1 MKFFAKKAEEEKLLR
16 EKEEHLTVKEELLNT
31 KAKYLKNEEL
41 SLSDLSSQLKE
52 EKKKNAE
59 ENSYLDKKKNRLQ
72 DLEAVFKNQK
82 KALTMLQEEQLPSDF
97 ATLETI
103 IVAHIN
109 ERFSQL
115 TPNQKEMVLNE
126 AVDLMNT
133 KTNEF
138 IDEQ

>member
-52 EKKKNAE
+52 EKNQIFA
-59 ENSYLDKKKNRLQ
+59 ENSALDKKKKRLQ
-72 DLEAVFKNQK
+72 DLETVFKKQK
-82 KALTMLQEEQLPSDF
+82 EALTTLQEEQLPSDS
-97 ATLETI
+97 ATLEAI

-115 TPNQKEMVLNE
+115 TPAQKQTVLNE
-126 AVDLMNT
+126 AFDLMNT

-138 IDEQ
+138 FDEQ